1 MNSYIMSVDCGTT
14 SERCIIFDK
23 ECNIVSSSQK
33 EFRQIYPFP
42 GWVEQDPEDIWQTA
56 LYVCRDALDKAGIS
70 SEQISAI
77 GITNQRETTIMWDKS
92 TGRPVYNAI
101 VWQCRRTSDIVDKLK
116 ADGCSE
122 MISGKT
128 GLLPDA
134 YFSATKLKWIF
145 DNILGVRESAE
156 KGEIL
161 FGTVETWIIWKLTNG
176 SVHAT
181 DYTNASRTMLYNIY
195 EKKWDEELLSLFG
208 IPSSVLPSVLPSS
221 GLYGYTDKSIFGTS
235 LPIMGAAGDQQ
246 SALFG
251 QCCFRPGMTKS
262 TYGTGGFLL
271 MNTGDKPVKSAGG
284 LLTTISCGSGP
295 VPGYAAEG
303 SVFVA
308 GACVQWL
315 RDEMKLIGDS
325 RETEEIANSV
335 PDTLGCY
342 MVPAF
347 TGLGAPYWDQNA
359 RGIICGIT
367 RGVRREHIIRAALEA
382 IAYEIND
389 VIGIMKSDS
398 LLSDITLKIDGG
410 AAQNNFIAQFQ
421 ADISNVTVVRPCC
434 IETTALGAAFLA
446 GLACGYW
453 SSLDDITRYN
463 KAERIFEPT
472 MPESKRKSLIDGW
485 NDAVSKARA

>member
-1 MNSYIMSVDCGTT
+1 
-14 SERCIIFDK
+14 
-23 ECNIVSSSQK
+23 
-33 EFRQIYPFP
+33 
-42 GWVEQDPEDIWQTA
+42 
-56 LYVCRDALDKAGIS
+56 
-70 SEQISAI
+70 
-77 GITNQRETTIMWDKS
+77 
-92 TGRPVYNAI
+92 
-101 VWQCRRTSDIVDKLK
+101 
-116 ADGCSE
+116 
-122 MISGKT
+122 
-128 GLLPDA
+128 
-134 YFSATKLKWIF
+134 
-145 DNILGVRESAE
+145 
-156 KGEIL
+156 
-161 FGTVETWIIWKLTNG
+161 
-176 SVHAT
+176 
-181 DYTNASRTMLYNIY
+181 
-195 EKKWDEELLSLFG
+195 
-208 IPSSVLPSVLPSS
+208 
-221 GLYGYTDKSIFGTS
+221 
-235 LPIMGAAGDQQ
+235 
-246 SALFG
+246 
-251 QCCFRPGMTKS
+251 
-262 TYGTGGFLL
+262 
-271 MNTGDKPVKSAGG
+271 
-284 LLTTISCGSGP
+284 
-295 VPGYAAEG
+295 
-303 SVFVA
+303 
-308 GACVQWL
+308 
-315 RDEMKLIGDS
+315 MKLISDS

-421 ADISNVTVVRPCC
+421 ADISNVTVVRPRC

-472 MPESKRKSLIDGW
+472 MPESKRNSLIDGW